1 MKFKL
6 DENLPVELLS
16 TLREAGHEAD
26 SVHDEGL
33 VGKPDPEI
41 LRQARAEERILLTMD
56 KGIGDIRA
64 YRPDQYAGIV
74 LFRPP
79 SSGRRAVFDFV
90 GQNLQKVLDLD
101 LRGRLVV
108 VSGTGVRT
116 R

>member
-1 MKFKL
+1 MRFKL

-16 TLREAGHEAD
+16 TLREAGQEAD
-26 SVHDEGL
+26 SVQDEGL
-33 VGKPDPEI
+33 VGASDPEI
-41 LRQARAEERILLTMD
+41 LERVKAEGRILLTMD
-56 KGIGDIRA
+56 KGVGDIRA
-64 YRPDQYAGIV
+64 YQPDQYAGIV

-79 SSGRRAVFDFV
+79 STGRQTVFDFV
-90 GQNLQKVLDLD
+90 SQNLKKILDLE

>member
-6 DENLPVELLS
+6 DENLPVEILS
-16 TLREAGHEAD
+16 TLRGAGHEAD

-33 VGKPDPEI
+33 VGMPDPQI
-41 LRQARAEERILLTMD
+41 LARVKVEERILLTMD

-79 SSGRRAVFDFV
+79 SSGRRTVFDFV
-90 GQNLQKVLDLD
+90 SQNLQKILDLE